1 MMCRTPLDA
10 MICSDIPPD
19 PLDPLT
25 AFQHLYQQTQ
35 TQGGRHSNKKKIQ
48 TDPSPSPTNH
58 PDPSLSSSKGKLVDH
73 EESKMYVPRLYL
85 KETLLRLMC
94 FRCPTCG
101 KVVESSAPPNRSSHS
116 SSSFLTLHRFLTRQF
131 LCCR

>member
-35 TQGGRHSNKKKIQ
+35 TQGARNSNKKKIQ
-48 TDPSPSPTNH
+48 TDPSPSPTYA
-58 PDPSLSSSKGKLVDH
+58 PDPSLSSSKGKLVYHDPVMRIWAR
-73 EESKMYVPRLYL
+73 EATRSVKSKVL
-85 KETLLRLMC
+85 
-94 FRCPTCG
+94 
-101 KVVESSAPPNRSSHS
+101 
-116 SSSFLTLHRFLTRQF
+116 
-131 LCCR
+131 